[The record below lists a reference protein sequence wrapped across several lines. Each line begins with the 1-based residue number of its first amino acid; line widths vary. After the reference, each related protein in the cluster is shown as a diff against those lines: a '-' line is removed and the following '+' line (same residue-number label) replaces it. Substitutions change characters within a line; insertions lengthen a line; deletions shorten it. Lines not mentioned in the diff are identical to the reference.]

1 MAMKVCYQ
9 PSMPTINAVTTM
21 IAPRW
26 RKTIRSKQ
34 QERVPRKLMIVPPQ

>member
-1 MAMKVCYQ
+1 
-9 PSMPTINAVTTM
+9 MPAINAVTTM

-34 QERVPRKLMIVPPQ
+34 QERAAKKSMIVPPQ